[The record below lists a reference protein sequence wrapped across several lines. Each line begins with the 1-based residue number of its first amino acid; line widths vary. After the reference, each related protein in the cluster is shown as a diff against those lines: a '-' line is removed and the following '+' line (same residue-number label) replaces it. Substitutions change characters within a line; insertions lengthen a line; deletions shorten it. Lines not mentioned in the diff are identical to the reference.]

1 MRQFQLLLLSFEQNI
16 PGCTVLLLS
25 LPRLTSRPFQLKAL
39 KNVGMSSYVGREK
52 QQCKKYCFFWRS
64 LQSCGY
70 RIKKELHLHPFLY
83 SGQWLWV
90 GRTDT
95 KKMHW
100 VSSWRKEVLCVGPFL
115 KEHNLIQALPGWE
128 QFDYIYVFLVVFFFF
143 YVKFLTWF
151 GEHKICNSNFSP
163 VHSSCNTEVTCKIAL
178 LHSVNMCVFPVSLV
192 CKQSAQI
199 RYFWILLVSLFCLIL
214 NSEHNSLSI
223 VQEAFLSVACNI

>member
-1 MRQFQLLLLSFEQNI
+1 MSEERNSSAKNTVFSEEVYSLVVTELRRNCIFTHFCTQDSDFGLEELTLRKCTGLA
-16 PGCTVLLLS
+16 PGEKRFCVLV
-25 LPRLTSRPFQLKAL
+25 PFWKSTTWFKLCLAGSNL
-39 KNVGMSSYVGREK
+39 IIYM
-52 QQCKKYCFFWRS
+52 FFW
-64 LQSCGY
+64 C
-70 RIKKELHLHPFLY
+70 
-83 SGQWLWV
+83 
-90 GRTDT
+90 
-95 KKMHW
+95 
-100 VSSWRKEVLCVGPFL
+100 
-115 KEHNLIQALPGWE
+115 
-128 QFDYIYVFLVVFFFF
+128 FFFF